1 MEGKLLILQMNTE
14 RLVLRKMEAADSK
27 KLFQL
32 WSDPQV
38 TRFMNIESFT
48 SETQAA
54 EMIQLFDQLHRDNQA
69 IRYSIFNKE
78 TNELIGSC
86 GFNYV
91 DYENAKAEVAY
102 DIRRNFWGRGFAS
115 EAVSSLLHHAFSVM
129 GLNRIGAK
137 VDPDNTNSIKLL
149 RRLNFQFEGTL
160 RQSEQIN
167 KQFFD
172 LNMYSKLKS
181 D

>member
-1 MEGKLLILQMNTE
+1 MILQMNTE
-14 RLVLRKMEAADSK
+14 RLVLRKMEVADSE

-32 WSDPQV
+32 WSDPEV
-38 TRFMNIESFT
+38 TRFMNIERFI
-48 SETQAA
+48 SETQAT

-102 DIRRNFWGRGFAS
+102 DISRNFWRRGFAS
-115 EAVSSLLHHAFSVM
+115 EAVSSLLYHAFSVM
-129 GLNRIGAK
+129 GLNRIEAK
-137 VDPDNTNSIKLL
+137 VDPDNTNSINLL
-149 RRLNFQFEGTL
+149 TRLNFQFEGTL
-160 RQSEQIN
+160 RQSEQVN
-167 KQFFD
+167 NEFFD

>member
-1 MEGKLLILQMNTE
+1 MILQMNTE
-14 RLVLRKMEAADSK
+14 RLVLRKMEVADSEM
-27 KLFQL
+27 LFQL
-32 WSDPQV
+32 WSDPLV
-38 TRFMNIESFT
+38 TRFMNIERFT
-48 SETQAA
+48 SETQAT
-54 EMIQLFDQLHRDNQA
+54 EMIQLFNQLHRDNQA

-102 DIRRNFWGRGFAS
+102 DISRNFWRRGFAS
-115 EAVSSLLHHAFSVM
+115 EAVSSLLHHAFSAM
-129 GLNRIGAK
+129 GLNRIEAK

-160 RQSEQIN
+160 RQSEQVSN
-167 KQFFD
+167 KFFD